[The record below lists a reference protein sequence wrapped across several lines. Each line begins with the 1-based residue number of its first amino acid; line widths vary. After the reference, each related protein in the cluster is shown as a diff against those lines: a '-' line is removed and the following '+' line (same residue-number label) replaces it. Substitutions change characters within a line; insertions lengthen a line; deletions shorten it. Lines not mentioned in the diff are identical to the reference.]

1 MKKWRVIYWLGL
13 NKTEWIVRAETK
25 DDAREKF
32 KKEKGENVEIIQI
45 GETEETAHN

>member
-32 KKEKGENVEIIQI
+32 KEEKGENIEIIQI
-45 GETEETAHN
+45 SETEETAHN